1 MKKWIEK
8 SRKTHFTRRLF
19 TLSDVE
25 CLHPD
30 KGVTHNFFRIETL
43 DWINVV
49 ALPPDGKFILVRQ
62 HRLGNG
68 EITIETPG
76 GVMDPG
82 EDPQEAALRELLEE
96 TGYEALGISL
106 MGRHAANPAIMNN
119 SVYFYRAWDCVR
131 KREQKL
137 DPAEDIEILV
147 TEEKTLREMMLD
159 GRISHSIVMTALLM
173 YFDGR
178 RGKS

>member
-8 SRKTHFTRRLF
+8 SIKTHFSRRLF

-49 ALPPDGKFILVRQ
+49 ALTADGKFVLVRQ

-82 EDPQEAALRELLEE
+82 EDPEEAALRELLEE
-96 TGYEALGISL
+96 TGYEASGMIL

-119 SVYFYRAWDCVR
+119 SVCFYEARNCVR
-131 KREQKL
+131 KQEQNL
-137 DPAEDIEILV
+137 DPAEDIEVLLV
-147 TEEKTLREMMLD
+147 DEKTLREMMRD

-173 YFDGR
+173 YFDSR
-178 RGKS
+178 CAKS